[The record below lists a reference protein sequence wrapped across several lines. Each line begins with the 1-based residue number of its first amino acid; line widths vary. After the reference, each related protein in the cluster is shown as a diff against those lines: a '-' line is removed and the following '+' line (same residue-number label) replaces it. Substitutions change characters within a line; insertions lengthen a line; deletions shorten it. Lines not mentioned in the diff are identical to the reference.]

1 MLSIALLVRDRYV
14 LNETKIPLESEQQKT
29 HTFVV
34 FICFRLWGDEYD
46 IKYNIEKRKTS
57 D

>member
-1 MLSIALLVRDRYV
+1 M
-14 LNETKIPLESEQQKT
+14 NETKIPLESEQQKT

-34 FICFRLWGDEYD
+34 FICFRLWGDEYG